1 MTCYLYE
8 NVTIKLL
15 TPEFLFDYE
24 NLNPIFHENKLGG
37 TLSLNEHTRVLI
49 SLKKKCLLRISAPG
63 NCGFIM
69 VSSYSRRMMLI
80 YWKIITK
87 LTFDQYR
94 PNVYEREHII
104 SHLHKLK
111 ITAHMWLQFIN
122 CLIKWKVNWT
132 INSPAYM
139 TLMIR
144 CHGSPPLFTLFR
156 PIAAHRTVSILEKK
170 IVTCLATWP
179 NSCMDNVTSNFL
191 IILTSKTL

>member
-1 MTCYLYE
+1 MSIAY
-8 NVTIKLL
+8 
-15 TPEFLFDYE
+15 
-24 NLNPIFHENKLGG
+24 
-37 TLSLNEHTRVLI
+37 
-49 SLKKKCLLRISAPG
+49 ISAPG

-69 VSSYSRRMMLI
+69 VSNYSRSMTWI

-111 ITAHMWLQFIN
+111 ITAHMWLQFIKY
-122 CLIKWKVNWT
+122 LINWKVNWT
-132 INSPAYM
+132 INSPANM

-144 CHGSPPLFTLFR
+144 CRGSPPLFTLFR

-179 NSCMDNVTSNFL
+179 HSCMNNITSNVL
-191 IILTSKTL
+191 IIWPAKLYSF